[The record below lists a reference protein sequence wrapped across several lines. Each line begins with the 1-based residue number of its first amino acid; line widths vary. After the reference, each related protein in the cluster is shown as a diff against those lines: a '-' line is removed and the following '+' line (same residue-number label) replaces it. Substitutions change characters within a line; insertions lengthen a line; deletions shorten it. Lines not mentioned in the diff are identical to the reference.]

1 MIFYTNFSR
10 YKGQVLL
17 RGYEFGNR
25 FQTKVRYA
33 PTMYVSTASGVKQ
46 ESEHRT
52 LDGKAVA
59 EYHLESMW
67 EGKQFVDKYAG
78 VEGISVYGTTNYE
91 YACINEMYP
100 GQIQYDLSLVAV
112 VTLDIETD
120 SSSGFPN
127 VMTAD
132 KAIVAITLK
141 RGSRI
146 VTLGLKDYKPH
157 LPNVEYVKCADE
169 HELLEKF
176 LDLWESRVFSP
187 DVLTGWFIEQFDL
200 PYIVNRITRLFDE
213 ETAKR
218 LSPWKILDSRTV
230 EIKGR
235 EVQVY
240 APAGIAI
247 LDYMRLYK
255 KFSFTNQESYTLD
268 YISEKDLGQKKVD
281 YKSLGYTS
289 LDDLYK
295 RNHQLY
301 IEYNIQDV
309 NLVAALEDRHR
320 FIEQVMAIAYD
331 AKVNYED
338 CFTTVRMW
346 DTIIHNYLLDHGIV
360 VPHFTPSSRN
370 FDIVGGYV
378 KEPRPDLYEWVVS
391 FDLTSLYPHLIMQ
404 YNISPETYSGKISD
418 SYSIEQIIAGEMHD
432 KYGKWM
438 KEQDVNVTPNSCIY
452 SRGKKQG
459 FLAALMEKM
468 FNDRNKYKKL
478 MIEAEK
484 EYEQTKDPE
493 WSKKIS
499 AYHNL
504 QLAKKIQLNSAYG
517 ALGNKYFRWFNADNA
532 EAITTSGQLAI
543 RWIEERMNAFL
554 NSLLKTSGE
563 DYVIACDTD
572 SMYVNLD
579 KLVRLSFGGR
589 SAPSDTAKV
598 IQFLD
603 DACKKR
609 IEPFIAKC
617 YEELSQLTNS
627 YQQKMHMKRE
637 SIADKALWT
646 GKKHYVMQVHDK
658 EGVRYDSPK
667 IKMVGIEAVRSSTP
681 KVCRDSIK
689 KAINVLLNEGKDA
702 LTEYIEEFRAEF
714 YAMPIEDVAF
724 PRGLK
729 GLNDYRDASSIYK
742 KGTPIQVRGALLFN
756 HHVVAKQLENKYQ
769 LMGDGDKIKF
779 CYLKKPNPVH
789 ENVISF
795 VGTIPPELKLEKYVD
810 YELQFEKAFLDP
822 IKTMTDVLKWD
833 LTNSA
838 TLEDFFA

>member
-1 MIFYTNFSR
+1 M
-10 YKGQVLL
+10 
-17 RGYEFGNR
+17 
-25 FQTKVRYA
+25 
-33 PTMYVSTASGVKQ
+33 
-46 ESEHRT
+46 
-52 LDGKAVA
+52 
-59 EYHLESMW
+59 
-67 EGKQFVDKYAG
+67 
-78 VEGISVYGTTNYE
+78 
-91 YACINEMYP
+91 
-100 GQIQYDLSLVAV
+100 
-112 VTLDIETD
+112 
-120 SSSGFPN
+120 
-127 VMTAD
+127 
-132 KAIVAITLK
+132 
-141 RGSRI
+141 
-146 VTLGLKDYKPH
+146 
-157 LPNVEYVKCADE
+157 
-169 HELLEKF
+169 
-176 LDLWESRVFSP
+176 
-187 DVLTGWFIEQFDL
+187 
-200 PYIVNRITRLFDE
+200 
-213 ETAKR
+213 
-218 LSPWKILDSRTV
+218 
-230 EIKGR
+230 
-235 EVQVY
+235 QVY

-543 RWIEERMNAFL
+543 RWIEEHMNAFL

-589 SAPSDTAKV
+589 PAPSDTAKV

-702 LTEYIEEFRAEF
+702 LTEYIEEFRTEF

>member
-1 MIFYTNFSR
+1 MLFYTNFLR
-10 YKGQVLL
+10 HKGYVLI
-17 RGYEFGNR
+17 RGYEFGER
-25 FQTKVRYA
+25 VIRKVHYK
-33 PTMYVSTASGVKQ
+33 PTLYVSSSKPDF
-46 ESEHRT
+46 ESEFRT
-52 LDGKAVA
+52 LDGRKVM
-59 EYHLESMW
+59 EVQQESMW
-67 EGKQFVDKYAG
+67 ESKKWIEANSG
-78 VEGISVYGTTNYE
+78 VANRDIFGSTNYE

-100 GQIQYDLSLVAV
+100 GQIQYDPSLVSV

-157 LPNVEYVKCADE
+157 LPNVEYVKCSNE
-169 HELLEKF
+169 HELLEQF
-176 LDLWESRVFSP
+176 LDFWESRYFSP
-187 DVLTGWFIEQFDL
+187 DILTGWFIEQFDL
-200 PYIVNRITRLFDE
+200 PYIVNRITRLFGED
-213 ETAKR
+213 TAKR
-218 LSPWKILDSRTV
+218 LSPWKILDMRTI

-240 APAGIAI
+240 SPNGIAI

-255 KFSFTNQESYTLD
+255 KFSFSNQESYTLD
-268 YISEKDLGQKKVD
+268 YISEKDLGDKKVD

-309 NLVAALEDRHR
+309 NLVAALEDKHR

-346 DTIIHNYLLDHGIV
+346 DTIIHNYLLDQGVV
-360 VPHFTPSSRN
+360 VPHFSPSTKH

-378 KEPRPDLYEWVVS
+378 KEPKPNLYEWVVS

-404 YNISPETYSGKISD
+404 YNISPDTYRGKIAD
-418 SYSIEQIIAGEMHD
+418 SYTIEQILEGDMFK

-438 KEQDVNVTPNSCIY
+438 KENDVNITPNSCIY
-452 SRGKKQG
+452 TREKQG

-468 FNDRNKYKKL
+468 FDDRNKYKKL
-478 MIEAEK
+478 MIEAKKKFE
-484 EYEQTKDPE
+484 ETKDPD
-493 WSKKIS
+493 WGKKIS

-532 EAITTSGQLAI
+532 EAITTAGQLSI
-543 RWIEERMNAFL
+543 RWIEEHMNDFL
-554 NSLLKTSGE
+554 NSLLKTDGE

-579 KLVRLSFGGR
+579 KLVRFSFGGR
-589 SAPSDTAKV
+589 PDHDQATRVVD
-598 IQFLD
+598 FLD
-603 DACKKR
+603 TACKKK
-609 IEPFIAKC
+609 IEPYIASC
-617 YEELSQLTNS
+617 YEELSRLTNA

-637 SIADKALWT
+637 SIADKGLWT
-646 GKKHYVMQVHDK
+646 GKKHYVMQSYDD
-658 EGVRYDSPK
+658 EGVRYTTPK

-689 KAINVLLNEGKDA
+689 KAINILLNQGKDS
-702 LTEYIEEFRAEF
+702 LTKYIDEFREEF
-714 YAMPIEDVAF
+714 YAMPVEDVAF

-729 GLNDYRDASSIYK
+729 GLSDYRDVSNIYQ

-756 HHVVAKQLENKYQ
+756 HFVVNKQLENKYQ
-769 LMGDGDKIKF
+769 LLSDGDKIKF
-779 CYLKKPNPVH
+779 CYLKKPNPIH

-795 VGTIPPELKLEKYVD
+795 VGTLPTELNLTSYID
-810 YELQFEKAFLDP
+810 YELQFEKAFIDP
-822 IKTMTDVLKWD
+822 IKTITDVLKWD

-838 TLEDFFA
+838 TLEDFFG